1 MKKNQCDFLN
11 SKQKK
16 GGFLILLILQNNNN
30 NYNLIN
36 YCCFKL
42 FFDLLD
48 EYFHFRESV
57 RKYAWIWITYYG
69 TKNNIFTWNDF
80 SIFQEIN

>member
-1 MKKNQCDFLN
+1 MQFFKFQADERRLSYSFLV
-11 SKQKK
+11 
-16 GGFLILLILQNNNN
+16 LQNNNN
-30 NYNLIN
+30 YYNNLIN

-48 EYFHFRESV
+48 ECFHFRESV
-57 RKYAWIWITYYG
+57 RKYAWIWIKYYG

-80 SIFQEIN
+80 SIFKEIN